1 MTTIFFFPDRREII
15 ATTLTVSLYITSKE
29 EACFFVEFFS
39 LAFKINN

>member
-1 MTTIFFFPDRREII
+1 
-15 ATTLTVSLYITSKE
+15 VSSYITSKE